1 MEYAGGFTIAAS
13 VLAILICG
21 CAKNARN
28 DTAKA
33 SAASDTALASSSGVA
48 SGAADPT
55 GGRRAN
61 RASVL
66 RGGDIGL
73 ELVRVSSAL
82 SPRDFAAAMLPYTQE
97 PVPISAPMI
106 ATLQANGFRAVSVPI
121 ADVDRFASSL
131 AVVGA
136 GESQWLGQITLWT
149 ELVKAPDRVAQTV
162 ALDAERLEL
171 PAGRFRLLGRAW
183 LEPVDP
189 SQQGGGAADG
199 RARAALRVELLPQ
212 HQESVQRM
220 EGVDPTLRL
229 TEPTLRTETQGLSFS
244 RLAMSVSLP
253 PGRALVLVPEMP
265 GVDWR
270 RAAAAAP
277 EPSEIATGDEQAIDA
292 ERGGGLMEGG
302 SGTLGPGQVSRIEP
316 GRSERAAAPRD
327 DSLRQSVREEA
338 MVGAGGGAADVVGPR
353 SVAFLTVGQAL
364 LAPPAPGPVAAPTVK
379 AGEGARVL
387 PEKRAMRTVLVFVPM
402 VPERYELL
410 QD

>member
-1 MEYAGGFTIAAS
+1 MGRAGSVAIAVS
-13 VLAILICG
+13 MLALCIGG
-21 CAKNARN
+21 CAKNAN
-28 DTAKA
+28 KYAAKA
-33 SAASDTALASSSGVA
+33 NDASPASVAAGSGTNGSAT
-48 SGAADPT
+48 DPT

-97 PVPISAPMI
+97 PVPLSATMM

-136 GESQWLGQITLWT
+136 GESQWLGQITRWT
-149 ELVKAPDRVAQTV
+149 ELVKAPDRAAQTV

-270 RAAAAAP
+270 RAAATAP
-277 EPSEIATGDEQAIDA
+277 EPSEIATGDGQAIDA

-302 SGTLGPGQVSRIEP
+302 SGTLGPGQVSRVEP
-316 GRSERAAAPRD
+316 GRSERSVAPRD
-327 DSLRQSVREEA
+327 DSSSQNSAREEA
-338 MVGAGGGAADVVGPR
+338 VVGTGGGGDVVGPR

-379 AGEGARVL
+379 VGEGARVL
-387 PEKRAMRTVLVFVPM
+387 PEKRAMRTILVFVPM
-402 VPERYELL
+402 VPERYQLL